1 VKKRDFRPL
10 IILLLLVLGSLFYY
24 FGELVNWA
32 AWDALRLNF
41 FYGIHDVHRLV
52 FLAPIAYAGYTAG
65 KRGAVIVTLISL
77 LIFLP
82 RAFFISTYPDALLRM
97 VIFVI
102 FAGVIGWLVGAL
114 REQALKSRRLENTM
128 TAQRDRM
135 FKIVD
140 NIADGIV
147 ITGSDYK
154 IRFMNSRMA
163 GELGEGAGLPC
174 YEHLHHLKS
183 PCPECKIQ
191 SVIDNR
197 EICRWQCRFAD
208 GSVHEVV
215 AAPYT
220 DADGTACQ
228 ISIFR
233 DIAPRKAA

>member
-1 VKKRDFRPL
+1 MNTRSIRPL
-10 IILLLLVLGSLFYY
+10 IILLLLVLSTLFYY
-24 FGELVNWA
+24 FGELVDWA
-32 AWDALRLNF
+32 AWNALRLNF

-52 FLAPIAYAGYTAG
+52 FLAPIIYAGYTAG
-65 KRGAVIVTLISL
+65 KKGAVIVTLISL

-82 RAFFISTYPDALLRM
+82 RAFFISNYPDPLLRM
-97 VIFVI
+97 MLFVI

-114 REQALKSRRLENTM
+114 REQALKSRRLENFM
-128 TAQRDRM
+128 TTQRDKM
-135 FKIVD
+135 LKIVD

-147 ITGSDYK
+147 ITGPDHK
-154 IRFMNSRMA
+154 IRFMNSRMSR
-163 GELGEGAGLPC
+163 ELGEGIGLAC
-174 YEHLHHLKS
+174 YDYLHHLKE
-183 PCPECKIQ
+183 PCSECKIQ
-191 SVIDNR
+191 SVIKDQ

-233 DIAPRKAA
+233 DIAQRKPA